1 MSSDNVVPFIS
12 RSRANTAGKIL
23 RADQGQDGAEYVQ
36 AREIAQRW
44 RAQHIDPTQQCFKQV
59 LECSKR
65 IPQSVATY
73 RLKRMISI
81 IRKLQRPNA
90 HFKLGELDD
99 IGGCRL
105 IVETNE
111 EVNEAAD
118 WLISRLS
125 LKNGSGDKDY
135 IAHPQRSGYRSRH
148 LLCKAEAGSASYH
161 VEVQIRTRLQH
172 YWSTAVET
180 VGEIYGTE
188 YKSPTVSAAAQGA
201 DKERLIFFKIVSSL
215 FALEEHTPQ
224 IPDFEGDQASLVRQ
238 LKELSCTDRLLADL
252 EASVDSVF
260 SADVP
265 ENTGE
270 LFLMKF
276 SREDQYL
283 DVDAFPMSELSE
295 ALRQYDGME
304 CSMNDALGTGEYP
317 AMDVVYDNIVLAYAH
332 DAEQL
337 AVAYPNYSTNVQHF
351 LEKVD
356 SYL

>member
-12 RSRANTAGKIL
+12 RSRANAAGKIL
-23 RADQGQDGAEYVQ
+23 HADQGQDGAEYAQ

-44 RAQHIDPTQQCFKQV
+44 RAQHIDPTQQCFKQL

-172 YWSTAVET
+172 CWSTAVEAA
-180 VGEIYGTE
+180 GEIYGTE
-188 YKSPTVSAAAQGA
+188 YKSPVVGATAQ
-201 DKERLIFFKIVSSL
+201 DNDRERLTFFTIVSSL

-224 IPDFEGDQASLVRQ
+224 VPGFEQSRLSLIRQ
-238 LKELSCTDRLLADL
+238 LRELSCTNMLLTDL
-252 EASVDSVF
+252 EAATDSIF
-260 SADVP
+260 ITDSPKDF
-265 ENTGE
+265 GE
-270 LFLMKF
+270 LFLLKL
-276 SREDQYL
+276 SRENQYL
-283 DVDAFPMSELSE
+283 DIKSFPMEQLGE
-295 ALRQYDGME
+295 AL
-304 CSMNDALGTGEYP
+304 
-317 AMDVVYDNIVLAYAH
+317 
-332 DAEQL
+332 
-337 AVAYPNYSTNVQHF
+337 
-351 LEKVD
+351 
-356 SYL
+356 